1 MGMFASRNAG
11 EAGQPDEGVTFP
23 ADFTSDEAAFATDL
37 RRLFSVE
44 REELPPRYVE
54 TLLGEPRQRPIEN
67 GFEQKLAYRVFHQLN
82 LPRPPLFDQPETERR
97 ANPVAG
103 LARRL
108 GQVSATA
115 VISGFLLMVMSAFI
129 AGPSFAAGLRILL
142 GQTGVQQVATYPT
155 TVQTPAKSKPPVAAT
170 SLPPDALVQWLGRS
184 VRNYTYAGMSL
195 LAPQGYSAGPVV
207 ELNYVLQNDV
217 HAGSGILTVREFK
230 LAPDLSSVLQVV
242 GDGSVTPVKI
252 NSTQGVFVDGQW
264 QQSGLRHV
272 WSFGGKG
279 ELIMEQGDQ
288 ILWIVADQRDG
299 IDATQMVAIAKHL
312 TPTPLESLQP
322 RHRQLRSVAQ
332 GLEANLDVSFKDEL
346 LEVVHLGSSEDGGGT
361 AFVSIEQDR
370 GYAMG
375 S

>member
-1 MGMFASRNAG
+1 MGMFTSRNVG
-11 EAGQPDEGVTFP
+11 ETGEPDEGVTYP
-23 ADFTSDEAAFATDL
+23 ADFTADEAAFASDL
-37 RRLFSVE
+37 RRLFSPE

-54 TLLGEPRQRPIEN
+54 TLLGEPCQRPIES
-67 GFEQKLAYRVFHQLN
+67 GFEQKLAYRVFRQLD
-82 LPRPPLFDQPETERR
+82 LPRPPLFDPPVAKRR
-97 ANPVAG
+97 ANPVDG

-115 VISGFLLMVMSAFI
+115 VISGFLLMVMSAFL

-142 GQTGVQQVATYPT
+142 GQTGVQQVSTYPT
-155 TVQTPAKSKPPVAAT
+155 TVRTPDKIKPPVAAA
-170 SLPPDALVQWLGRS
+170 SLAPDALVQWFGRS
-184 VRNYTYAGMSL
+184 VHNYAYAGMSL
-195 LAPQGYSAGPVV
+195 LAPQVYSAGPVV

-217 HAGSGILTVREFK
+217 HAGTGILTVREFQ

-252 NSTQGVFVDGQW
+252 NNAQGVFVDGHWHQV
-264 QQSGLRHV
+264 GMKHV
-272 WSFGGKG
+272 WQPGGKG

-332 GLEANLDVSFKDEL
+332 AMEASLDVSFSDEL
-346 LEVVHLGSSEDGGGT
+346 LALVPLGSSQDGGGT
-361 AFVSIEQDR
+361 NFVSIAQDP
-370 GYAMG
+370 GYGMG